1 MRRRSALLF
10 LAVLMASLT
19 LPARSAR
26 ADDLQRGD
34 AAWANRARCEQ
45 DGRPESEEIRAAIRA
60 YESALAERPES
71 LEVRW
76 KLLRALHF
84 AGDFVPASEER
95 EREIFDR
102 ARSVS
107 EEGLARL
114 MELSDPGEPLDELAP
129 ESLRRRVEGLGESPG
144 DVARFHF
151 WSAINWGAW
160 SRRTGLLQAVRQG
173 VANRLERYVQVTIA
187 LEPEC
192 EEGGAFRLLGR
203 LHAEL
208 PQVPFISG
216 WVDRDAA
223 IPLLE
228 RGFEI
233 APDHPGNR
241 LLLALTLID
250 LAPERTPEALDLL
263 GQVATLTPRPEMKIE
278 ELAMRT

>member
-1 MRRRSALLF
+1 MRRRSALRF
-10 LAVLMASLT
+10 LAVWMAGLT
-19 LPARSAR
+19 LPALAPH
-26 ADDLQRGD
+26 ADDLGRGD
-34 AAWANRARCEQ
+34 AAWANRARGEQ
-45 DGRPESEEIRAAIRA
+45 DGRPESKEIRTAIRA

-71 LEVRW
+71 LEARW

-84 AGDFVPASEER
+84 AGDFVPSSEER
-95 EREIFDR
+95 EREVLDR
-102 ARSVS
+102 ARAVS
-107 EEGLARL
+107 EGGLARL
-114 MELSDPGEPLDELAP
+114 TELSDSGGPLDELAP
-129 ESLRRRVEGLGESPG
+129 ESLRERVERMGQSPE
-144 DVARFHF
+144 DVARFYF

-173 VANRLERYVQVTIA
+173 VANRLERYAKVTIA

-208 PQVPFISG
+208 PQVPFVSG

-228 RGFEI
+228 SGYEI

-241 LLLALTLID
+241 LLLALTLLD
-250 LAPERTPEALDLL
+250 LAPERTPQALDLL
-263 GQVATLTPRPEMKIE
+263 RQV
-278 ELAMRT
+278 